1 MKKRSKSQEDL
12 VLEVLMDQASKFD
25 GGWVPMP
32 FLSKHSGSLNVHSKV
47 ARLNARF
54 RNEGKPFC
62 IRNKQE
68 PSSKVTRSWYR
79 LEELTLE

>member
-1 MKKRSKSQEDL
+1 MKKRRKSQEDL
-12 VLEVLMDQASKFD
+12 VLEALMDPLIQCD

-32 FLSKHSGSLNVHSKV
+32 RLSGYSNSLNVHSKV

-54 RNEGKPFC
+54 RAEGKPLC

-68 PSSKVTRSWYR
+68 PTSTITRSWYR
-79 LEELTLE
+79 LEELTL

>member
-12 VLEVLMDQASKFD
+12 VLEALMDPLIKCD

-54 RNEGKPFC
+54 RAEGKPFC

-68 PSSKVTRSWYR
+68 PSSTITRSWYR
-79 LEELTLE
+79 LEAITLE

>member
-12 VLEVLMDQASKFD
+12 VLEALMDPLIQCD

-54 RNEGKPFC
+54 RAEGKPLR

-68 PSSKVTRSWYR
+68 PSSTITRSWYR
-79 LEELTLE
+79 LEEITLE

>member
-1 MKKRSKSQEDL
+1 MKKRRKSQEDL
-12 VLEVLMDQASKFD
+12 VLEALMDPDFQHSD
-25 GGWVPMP
+25 GWVAMP
-32 FLSKHSGSLNVHSKV
+32 WLSTYSKSLNVHSKV

-68 PSSKVTRSWYR
+68 PTSTITRSWYR

>member
-1 MKKRSKSQEDL
+1 M
-12 VLEVLMDQASKFD
+12 LEALMDPLRHHA
-25 GGWVPMP
+25 GAWVPMP
-32 FLSKHSGSLNVHSKV
+32 ALSMFSGSLNVHSKV

-54 RNEGKPFC
+54 RAEGKPFC

-68 PSSKVTRSWYR
+68 PTSTITRSWYR

>member
-12 VLEVLMDQASKFD
+12 VLEALMAPINQHAD
-25 GGWVPMP
+25 GWVPMP
-32 FLSKHSGSLNVHSKV
+32 ALSRLSTSLNVHSKV

-54 RNEGKPFC
+54 RAEGKPFC

-68 PSSKVTRSWYR
+68 PSSTITRSWYR

>member
-1 MKKRSKSQEDL
+1 MKKRRKSQEDL
-12 VLEVLMDQASKFD
+12 VLEALMDPDFQHSH
-25 GGWVPMP
+25 GWVPMP
-32 FLSKHSGSLNVHSKV
+32 ALSRLSGSLNVHSKV

-54 RNEGKPFC
+54 RNEGKPLC

-68 PSSKVTRSWYR
+68 PSSKITRSWYR